1 MKTEKEKDH
10 GTDYFCTDCS
20 FSEEGNLLKQCKECM
35 SDEIYYDSIM
45 DDMND
50 DY

>member
-10 GTDYFCTDCS
+10 GTNYFCADCS
-20 FSEEGNLLKQCKECM
+20 FSEEGDLLLKQCKECM

-45 DDMND
+45 DDMMED
-50 DY
+50 